1 MASFDFRM
9 GAAGGISVLAFFLG
23 AYGLH
28 LRIQEAASEWKEE
41 IACLVF
47 NASAA
52 GGANDGIIQATPSV
66 HGGDLRKGKGVI
78 GQFRASRASMADW
91 DRGSMAGG
99 VTLFSRPASRVM
111 NEAEK
116 YEIPGPSPAPSPR
129 PGRERMET
137 MANDA
142 GCHAMSTPQEND
154 VEQGVTYM
162 SARRQSS
169 GGL

>member
-9 GAAGGISVLAFFLG
+9 GAAGGISVLAFLLG

-52 GGANDGIIQATPSV
+52 GGANDGLIQATPSV